1 MHNEQLAKIEKKFN
15 LTFASQIVGP
25 KTNVFTDKGYY
36 LSMAKQTFDI
46 NIKNFQWKDYL
57 GKEIQLDDTRIA
69 SAILSLSDEA
79 KNYIELS
86 STEFPTVDSD
96 VDPLAKKGIVKVS
109 LIVNNTTNIETTTP
123 GSESYILITVKDIWG
138 KTTTAKIAVP
148 IKNKADE
155 DADNAKE

>member
-1 MHNEQLAKIEKKFN
+1 
-15 LTFASQIVGP
+15 
-25 KTNVFTDKGYY
+25 
-36 LSMAKQTFDI
+36 MAKQTFDI

-96 VDPLAKKGIVKVS
+96 VDPLAKKA
-109 LIVNNTTNIETTTP
+109 L
-123 GSESYILITVKDIWG
+123 
-138 KTTTAKIAVP
+138 
-148 IKNKADE
+148 
-155 DADNAKE
+155 